1 MIAGAVASL
10 LCAIMVADGGATG
23 VQAVIQPREIQ
34 ETQEV
39 VGGAVRDDKEVD
51 LDETAE
57 TAPEEVGM
65 EKHLYGV
72 CVITHYCGCSAC
84 CGAWGNAT
92 ASGTTPTAGWTVASN
107 CLPFGTKVEINGHT
121 YCVEDRGDSNMND
134 FWIDI
139 YCGGHQEALDRG
151 MYQAEV
157 YIIDE

>member
-1 MIAGAVASL
+1 MIKEFVLASML
-10 LCAIMVADGGATG
+10 AILIADGGASG
-23 VQAVIQPREIQ
+23 PKAVIQPREIQ

-39 VGGAVRDDKEVD
+39 VGGVVRDGQEVD

-57 TAPEEVGM
+57 TVPEEVGM

-72 CVITHYCGCSAC
+72 CTVTHYCGCSDC

-92 ASGTTPTAGWTVASN
+92 ASGATPTAGWTVASN
-107 CLPFGTKVEINGHT
+107 CLPFGTKVEINGHV

-151 MYQAEV
+151 MFQSEV
-157 YIIDE
+157 WIID